1 MSRGGLVI
9 DPKRK
14 RVRSP
19 EINSTNKKTVN
30 VLTNYWL
37 SSTVKLTNRFEKLG
51 EVVENDQS
59 TCEVAESDGQQK
71 EDPVRTQKSPPIF
84 ISHVQNIKPLQ
95 DALNEVAPDRYLIKS
110 LANNQVKVQPKS
122 SLDYLPII
130 TMLKQKDTRFHTYQ
144 LKQEK
149 PYRVVLKNVHPSTNT
164 DDIKK
169 ELQELGHKVTRIS
182 NI

>member
-37 SSTVKLTNRFEKLG
+37 RSTVKLTNRFEKLG

-59 TCEVAESDGQQK
+59 TCEAAESDGQQK
-71 EDPVRTQKSPPIF
+71 EDPVMF
-84 ISHVQNIKPLQ
+84 PL
-95 DALNEVAPDRYLIKS
+95 
-110 LANNQVKVQPKS
+110 S
-122 SLDYLPII
+122 SGDQCENCLHCL
-130 TMLKQKDTRFHTYQ
+130 T
-144 LKQEK
+144 
-149 PYRVVLKNVHPSTNT
+149 
-164 DDIKK
+164 
-169 ELQELGHKVTRIS
+169 ELGIGIRCNSIIS
-182 NI
+182 VISTQCSFWKHTEDKISRKSVPNKK